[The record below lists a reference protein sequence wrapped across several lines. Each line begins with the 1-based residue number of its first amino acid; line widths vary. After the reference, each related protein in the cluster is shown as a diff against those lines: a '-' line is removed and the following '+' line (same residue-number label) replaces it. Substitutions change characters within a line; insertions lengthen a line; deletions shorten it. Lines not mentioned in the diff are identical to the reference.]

1 MWVTKDQNLPDP
13 VQISA
18 EAEKGSYVFFNHN
31 TWNRVR
37 VGTTRGENG
46 EAVRVQS
53 PYAHGFLSL
62 ELCMCLISG

>member
-13 VQISA
+13 IQISA

-53 PYAHGFLSL
+53 P
-62 ELCMCLISG
+62 

>member
-37 VGTTRGENG
+37 VGTTRGKDG

-53 PYAHGFLSL
+53 PYVHGFLSP
-62 ELCMCLISG
+62 

>member
-13 VQISA
+13 IQISA

-37 VGTTRGENG
+37 VGTTRDANG

-53 PYAHGFLSL
+53 LLAHGFLSPG
-62 ELCMCLISG
+62 LCVLLSSG